1 MTTAPAQ
8 STTMPAERPLGVAE
22 HFMWLMNQNRPT
34 HSATAIEVAGPTEVH
49 EWRTALNTLQRRHAL
64 LGARIRDS
72 GNGPR
77 LSFGHAAQIPLR
89 VTDLAA
95 TGWQHELA
103 TEMRHKVDAA
113 AMPPVR
119 AVLLHSPE
127 RCALVLVAHHAVVD
141 GLSQAYLVRDLLTL
155 VSGGRGDGAAEGPA
169 EAHPGHPVDHFLAG
183 EIADAAAT
191 LPSDMDIPLSDRPGV
206 YRTPDPDAE
215 LSIDAATLS
224 QSRTAALR
232 ERARAE
238 GTTVH
243 GAVAAAALGA
253 AAELNADWSTVPLR
267 VHSPLSLR
275 GLLRAPA
282 PAEGMGN
289 ILAPATTAQV
299 GKWSD
304 PWEAARSFT
313 DTLAPF
319 RDRSA
324 LLQSL
329 ALWTGVLQNRPA
341 PADMAGMLAAA
352 APHELLLT
360 NLGALPIATSYGSLT
375 LESLWGP
382 SVLFGFEGE
391 QTLGLST
398 LAGTLRIL
406 HTSFRPVP
414 ELLELTRERLLSA
427 IGGTG

>member
-8 STTMPAERPLGVAE
+8 STSMPAERPLGVAE

-49 EWRTALNTLQRRHAL
+49 GWRTALNTLQRHHAL

-95 TGWQHELA
+95 TGWQQELA
-103 TEMRHKVDAA
+103 TEMRHGVDAA

-119 AVLLHSPE
+119 AVLLYSPE
-127 RCALVLVAHHAVVD
+127 RCALVLVGHHAVVD
-141 GLSQAYLVRDLLTL
+141 GLSQAFLVRDLLTL
-155 VSGGRGDGAAEGPA
+155 VSGGSIEGAAEG
-169 EAHPGHPVDHFLAG
+169 HPGHPVDHFLAR
-183 EIADAAAT
+183 EIAAAATT
-191 LPSDMDIPLSDRPGV
+191 LPSDMDIPLSDRPGI
-206 YRTPDPDAE
+206 YRTPDPDAA
-215 LSIDAATLS
+215 LSIDAAALS
-224 QSRTAALR
+224 RPQTAALR

-253 AAELNADWSTVPLR
+253 AAELNAAWSTVPLR

-275 GLLRAPA
+275 GLLPA

-319 RDRSA
+319 RHKSA

-329 ALWTGVLQNRPA
+329 ALWTGVFQNRPA

-360 NLGALPIATSYGSLT
+360 NLGALPIGTSYGSLT
-375 LESLWGP
+375 LKSLWGP

-391 QTLGLST
+391 QTLGLSA

-406 HTSFRPVP
+406 HTSFSPVP

>member
-1 MTTAPAQ
+1 MAPDRRTGQKPSDPQ
-8 STTMPAERPLGVAE
+8 SSGDRPELRRPRGGPAGEAHRRRRPAERGSA
-22 HFMWLMNQNRPT
+22 RC
-34 HSATAIEVAGPTEVH
+34 ATAPGPGRDVLPWRHLAG
-49 EWRTALNTLQRRHAL
+49 A
-64 LGARIRDS
+64 
-72 GNGPR
+72 
-77 LSFGHAAQIPLR
+77 
-89 VTDLAA
+89 
-95 TGWQHELA
+95 
-103 TEMRHKVDAA
+103 
-113 AMPPVR
+113 
-119 AVLLHSPE
+119 
-127 RCALVLVAHHAVVD
+127 
-141 GLSQAYLVRDLLTL
+141 
-155 VSGGRGDGAAEGPA
+155 GGGAAPPA
-169 EAHPGHPVDHFLAG
+169 VQH
-183 EIADAAAT
+183 
-191 LPSDMDIPLSDRPGV
+191 LPQ
-206 YRTPDPDAE
+206 TPDPDAA
-215 LSIDAATLS
+215 LSIDAATLP
-224 QSRTAALR
+224 QTQTATLR
-232 ERARAE
+232 ECARAE

-275 GLLRAPA
+275 GLLPA

-319 RDRSA
+319 RRKSA

-329 ALWTGVLQNRPA
+329 ALWTGVLQSRPA
-341 PADMAGMLAAA
+341 PADMAGMLAA

-360 NLGALPIATSYGSLT
+360 NLGALPIGTSYGSLT

-406 HTSFRPVP
+406 HTSFSPVP